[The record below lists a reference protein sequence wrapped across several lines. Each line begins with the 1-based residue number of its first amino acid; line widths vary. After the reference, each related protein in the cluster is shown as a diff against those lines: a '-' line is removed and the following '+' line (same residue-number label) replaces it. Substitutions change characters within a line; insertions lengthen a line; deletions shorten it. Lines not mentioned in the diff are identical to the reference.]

1 LEERYNNLIEEYAF
15 LKNDAE
21 DAKEEFEETIH
32 RLEQELR
39 DAQTEILVLN
49 KRIENFNSKQ

>member
-1 LEERYNNLIEEYAF
+1 MEERYNNLIEEYAF

>member
-1 LEERYNNLIEEYAF
+1 MEERYNNLIEEYAF

-49 KRIENFNSKQ
+49 RRIENFNSKQ